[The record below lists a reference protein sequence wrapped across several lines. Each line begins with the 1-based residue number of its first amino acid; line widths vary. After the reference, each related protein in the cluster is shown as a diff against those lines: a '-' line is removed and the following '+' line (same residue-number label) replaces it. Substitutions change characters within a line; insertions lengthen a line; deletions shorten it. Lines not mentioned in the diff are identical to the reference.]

1 MPADVGALRR
11 VGLVALV
18 VAGFLLVAGVAMAYW
33 SSAGTGTASASTG
46 TLNAPTAVTAS
57 GVGSVTVS
65 WTGSTGTTAPQ
76 GYYVV
81 RTRTSDGVTTP
92 ACGTSRTA
100 LTASSSTS
108 CTDTGVPA
116 GTFTYAGH
124 AVVGGWT
131 ATSVS
136 SASLTITST
145 GLLSFTTPAGRGH
158 RRHGPDHAADGHD
171 EELQRHRPERG
182 RCRYPRADG
191 PRQRDADL
199 HERAP
204 RRPRSQAS
212 RRSRAAASTGP
223 APTR

>member
-1 MPADVGALRR
+1 MV
-11 VGLVALV
+11 LV
-18 VAGFLLVAGVAMAYW
+18 VAGFLLVAGAAMAYW
-33 SSAGTGTASASTG
+33 SSAGTSAASASTG

-116 GTFTYAGH
+116 GTFTYAVS
-124 AVVGGWT
+124 AP
-131 ATSVS
+131 S
-136 SASLTITST
+136 SA
-145 GLLSFTTPAGRGH
+145 A
-158 RRHGPDHAADGHD
+158 
-171 EELQRHRPERG
+171 
-182 RCRYPRADG
+182 G
-191 PRQRDADL
+191 PRPASA
-199 HERAP
+199 AP
-204 RRPRSQAS
+204 A
-212 RRSRAAASTGP
+212 
-223 APTR
+223 